1 MRQFFSAQKR
11 HRPPRLPGG
20 VRVYAVG
27 DVHGRADLLAQ
38 LLSQIDAHVVQN
50 PVLRPIEVFVG
61 DYVDRGL
68 NSRGVIDLLISR
80 RNSHET
86 ILLKGNHEKYIFDF
100 LRDPKT
106 WNRWRQYGGLE
117 TLLSYGLRPQTES
130 NSTDQEELAR
140 TFADRLP
147 REHLLFLSCL
157 ETSFTLGDF
166 FFVHAGV
173 KPGIPLDQQAEKNLL
188 GIRDEFLRSKVDFG
202 KYIVHGHTPV
212 GEPDIRANRANI
224 DTGAFV
230 TGRLT
235 CLVIEGERMQTLAPN
250 GDGARKIAD
259 QPPKATVAA
268 PPVLELPEIPYVIE
282 SNFTIA
288 PKQTN
293 ETIEDAGG
301 ACKTQSA
308 SAEHALGARTD
319 LEQHADLP
327 HVVHLKASDERSLT
341 GASGL
346 RRPRTIRS
354 SIFAVLLLTAV
365 TLIVPILV
373 PRWQVGTNLG
383 GAKSHVVGSGVTEP
397 GSDAAQAA
405 AADPSARLILLQSI
419 DQNTV
424 DGAPLGIRVSG
435 RTAGSFVEIDGVPA
449 GVTLSLGRQLG
460 SSRWRIPA
468 TDVAHAVINA
478 PQGISG
484 ETDLAIELRLAD
496 DSVIDRGS
504 LHLQRPPASPI
515 VATQTNAPVGELDTS
530 GDPTS
535 KIPVAPTTTDQDTR
549 SNTPASR
556 LDGQPVPLPPARPP
570 LPARDARVSGKL
582 RPSPEPQDR

>member
-1 MRQFFSAQKR
+1 MRHFFSAQKR
-11 HRPPRLPGG
+11 QCPPRLPGG

-38 LLSQIDAHVVQN
+38 LLSQIDSHVVQN

-86 ILLKGNHEKYIFDF
+86 IFLKGNHEKYILDF

-106 WNRWRQYGGLE
+106 LNHWRHYGGLE

-157 ETSFTLGDF
+157 VTSFTCGDF

-212 GEPDIRANRANI
+212 GEPDIRSNRANI

-235 CLVIEGERMQTLAPN
+235 CLVIEGERMQILAPN
-250 GDGARKIAD
+250 GDGARKIAY
-259 QPPKATVAA
+259 QPPEAIVAA
-268 PPVLELPEIPYVIE
+268 APILDLPEIPYVIE

-293 ETIEDAGG
+293 ETSDGAGG
-301 ACKTQSA
+301 AGGEQSA

-319 LEQHADLP
+319 REQHADPP
-327 HVVHLKASDERSLT
+327 HVVHQKTSDERSPT

-354 SIFAVLLLTAV
+354 SIFALLLLTAV
-365 TLIVPILV
+365 TLIVPMLE

-383 GAKSHVVGSGVTEP
+383 GAGSHVVGSGPIEP
-397 GSDAAQAA
+397 GSDTAQAA
-405 AADPSARLILLQSI
+405 PAGPSARLMLLQSS
-419 DQNTV
+419 DRNTG

-435 RTAGSFVEIDGVPA
+435 QTVGLFVEIDGLPA
-449 GVTLSLGRQLG
+449 GATLSPGRPLG

-468 TDVAHAVINA
+468 IDVAHAVINA
-478 PQGISG
+478 PQGITG
-484 ETDLAIELRLAD
+484 ETDLTIELRLAD
-496 DSVIDRGS
+496 DSLIDRGS
-504 LHLQRPPASPI
+504 LHLRWPASPI
-515 VATQTNAPVGELDTS
+515 VATQTSAPAGQLDIS
-530 GDPTS
+530 GDATS
-535 KIPVAPTTTDQDTR
+535 KMPVTPTTTDQDA
-549 SNTPASR
+549 SSSAPASR
-556 LDGQPVPLPPARPP
+556 LDGQPIPLPPARPP
-570 LPARDARVSGKL
+570 LPARDARVSGNL
-582 RPSPEPQDR
+582 RPSPGPQGR